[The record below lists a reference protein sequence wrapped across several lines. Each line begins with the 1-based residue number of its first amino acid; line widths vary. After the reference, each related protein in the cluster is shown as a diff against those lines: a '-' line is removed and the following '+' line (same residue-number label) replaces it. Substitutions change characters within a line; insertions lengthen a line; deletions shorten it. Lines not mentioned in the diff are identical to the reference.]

1 MTPVDLPGC
10 GWWED
15 GRVVVA
21 GLYSPSL
28 LSHSRL
34 TWACGANWL
43 LIASLYTGILHMQ
56 KLSPSRE
63 TCLMRLSIRAWACLD
78 TPIHNPL
85 LLLAVLQAS
94 EDAPQVKVTCR
105 KRVHVIIT
113 PLWVYTEFPTHC
125 VISLMEKAENVEKC
139 RDHIFDI

>member
-28 LSHSRL
+28 LSHSGL

-43 LIASLYTGILHMQ
+43 LIASLYTGVLHMQ
-56 KLSPSRE
+56 KLAPSRE
-63 TCLMRLSIRAWACLD
+63 TGLMRLSIRAWACLD

-94 EDAPQVKVTCR
+94 EDAPQVRVTCR
-105 KRVHVIIT
+105 KSACYHHTIMGLHRVSH
-113 PLWVYTEFPTHC
+113 PLRHFSDGDSRE
-125 VISLMEKAENVEKC
+125 C
-139 RDHIFDI
+139 RKVWR